1 MKKNTVKGLAAVVF
15 ALILMFTTMC
25 TTYAETVQD
34 DVEKWLNGLV
44 SDYES
49 AETEEEKASLQE
61 QLSDFLTQSGLDNY
75 DLGAL
80 TESDIGQIVIGVTD
94 GSALSGL
101 FGLASDAWS
110 SGMAMI
116 QDVFNKGAGTSDG
129 ANTATT
135 KKNSVTSPN
144 QIIADVTKNEAS
156 TQAVGIV
163 IQSTTAA
170 AEITTYDVG
179 ATTAPAPV
187 GPGITTTMPAT
198 NPVVADEGVATSSV
212 AVFAVL
218 AAATLGVIIAI
229 VVFFVIKRK

>member
-1 MKKNTVKGLAAVVF
+1 MKKNTVKGIAAVIFV
-15 ALILMFTTMC
+15 LVLMFTTMF

-34 DVEKWLNGLV
+34 DVENWLNGLV

-61 QLSDFLTQSGLDNY
+61 QLSDFLAQSGLDNM

-80 TESDIGQIVIGVTD
+80 TETDIGQIVGGVTD

-101 FGLASDAWS
+101 FGLASDAFS

-129 ANTATT
+129 SNTATT
-135 KKNSVTSPN
+135 NAKVTSPN
-144 QIIADVTKNEAS
+144 QIIADTTKTQPS
-156 TQAVGIV
+156 TQAVGIA
-163 IQSTTAA
+163 IPESTRP

-187 GPGITTTMPAT
+187 GSGITTTMPAT

-229 VVFFVIKRK
+229 MVFFVLKRK